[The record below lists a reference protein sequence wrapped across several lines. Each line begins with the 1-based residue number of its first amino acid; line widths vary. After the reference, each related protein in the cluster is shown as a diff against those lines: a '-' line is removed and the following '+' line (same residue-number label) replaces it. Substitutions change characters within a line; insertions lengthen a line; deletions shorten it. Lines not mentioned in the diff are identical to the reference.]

1 MKIKVRPEDFVVKE
15 ILRVTGEKKGNYVLA
30 LIKKRNTN
38 TIDVLK
44 DISRRLGVKFE
55 DVSYCGMKD
64 RYSLSFQYISIP
76 KEYFKPIRAK
86 NYELDIVGYVDRPLS
101 REDLLANEFEI
112 TVRDVSLP
120 DDIIEKRL
128 DEVKRWGFVN
138 YYDEQ
143 RFGSARHGKGFV
155 VAELMR
161 GNFEKALKLYIAE
174 YSKYD
179 DKRIKRWKRLVKEK
193 WRKWDESL
201 IEGSGIY
208 RRIVEFLIARNPS
221 KNTFKKAFSFVD
233 DKERA
238 ILISAYQSY
247 IWNRVAVEV
256 VRSNFSGDSII
267 EVPQLYGT
275 ILFYRTMEG
284 KDYLMNL
291 EIPAI
296 SPKMRLDTNL
306 KTIVDNVLRTE
317 GIEGIENFKLPIP
330 GWLFRSYKR
339 KFIVFPEELRY
350 VRDLDEIN
358 PGKKKWLLKFRL
370 PSGSFATILL
380 KRIFGVP

>member
-1 MKIKVRPEDFVVKE
+1 MKIKVRPEDFIVKE
-15 ILRVTGEKKGNYVLA
+15 ILSRAPEKRGSYVLA
-30 LIKKRNTN
+30 MIKKRNTN
-38 TIDVLK
+38 TIDVLR

-55 DVSYCGMKD
+55 DISYCGMKD
-64 RYSLSFQYISIP
+64 RYSLSYQYVSIP
-76 KEYFKPIRAK
+76 KDQFRSIKAK
-86 NYELDIVGYVDRPLS
+86 NYELEAVGYVEKPLS

-120 DDIIEKRL
+120 DDIVEKRL

-155 VAELMR
+155 VAELMK
-161 GNFEKALKLYIAE
+161 GNFENALKLYMVE
-174 YSKYD
+174 YSRHD
-179 DKRIKRWKRLVKEK
+179 DKKIKKWKRLVKEK
-193 WRKWDESL
+193 WRRWDESL
-201 IEGSGIY
+201 IEGSGVY
-208 RRIVEFLIARNPS
+208 RRILEFLITRPPS

-233 DKERA
+233 DREKT

-247 IWNRVAVEV
+247 IWNRVTVELI
-256 VRSNFSGDSII
+256 RRNFSDDDLI

-275 ILFYRTMEG
+275 ISFYRTLEG
-284 KDYLMNL
+284 KDYLRDI

-296 SPKMRLDTNL
+296 SPKMRLEGDL
-306 KTIVDNVLRTE
+306 KTIVEEVLKAE
-317 GIEGIENFKLPIP
+317 GIDGIENFKLPLS

-339 KFIVFPEELRY
+339 RLIVFPEELKY
-350 VRDLDEIN
+350 YKDLDEIN
-358 PGKKKWLLKFRL
+358 PGKKKWVLKFRL

-380 KRIFGVP
+380 KRIFAV